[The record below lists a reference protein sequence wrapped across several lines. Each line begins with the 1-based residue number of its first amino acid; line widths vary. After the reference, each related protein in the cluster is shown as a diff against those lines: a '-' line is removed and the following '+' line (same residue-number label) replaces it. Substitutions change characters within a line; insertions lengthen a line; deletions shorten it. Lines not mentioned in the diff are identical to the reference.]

1 MMGKIEGRRRG
12 RVTEDEMIGW
22 HYQLNGHEFEQA
34 PGDGEGQWS
43 LTCCSPWGHKE
54 SDMTEK
60 QQNNLHLMAYG
71 VKDREVPVMKRME
84 FPEDVSWG
92 WGSPV
97 TTWFLRQSSL
107 SPPHS
112 GSSILKLIAHK
123 KIIAIIF
130 RMLQMHSPW
139 LKMSK
144 YQSILIRVL
153 QRNRINR
160 ICVCIYIHTHIY
172 LIFKCLFISF
182 KNWGTVD
189 LQWFRY
195 TAKWFNIYIFHWL
208 G

>member
-12 RVTEDEMIGW
+12 GVTEDEMIGW
-22 HYQLNGHEFEQA
+22 HHRLNWPEFEQA
-34 PGDGEGQWS
+34 PGDGKGQWS

-54 SDMTEK
+54 SDVTEK

-144 YQSILIRVL
+144 YQSVLIRVF

-160 ICVCIYIHTHIY
+160 ICVCIHI
-172 LIFKCLFISF
+172 
-182 KNWGTVD
+182 
-189 LQWFRY
+189 
-195 TAKWFNIYIFHWL
+195 FNF
-208 G
+208 